1 MAYRIIIP
9 SLLAHKSILAYLAL
23 LGMMVGLAID
33 PTILAAATVTII
45 TSLTGATVIIIKALA
60 DAKNTL
66 LVRADMGLEKA
77 DSLSTKAD
85 IIKVSVDGASHRA
98 AAKIDALQNEVGMLK
113 SLLADKDRV
122 AAVLAANESSVKQ
135 VVATNTDHKE

>member
-1 MAYRIIIP
+1 MIYNLVALP
-9 SLLAHKSILAYLAL
+9 LLTHKSILLYLAL
-23 LGMMVGLAID
+23 LGMMVGLVID

-60 DAKNTL
+60 EAKNTL

-77 DSLSTKAD
+77 DSLSTKVD
-85 IIKVSVDGASHRA
+85 TLQGEVS
-98 AAKIDALQNEVGMLK
+98 MLK